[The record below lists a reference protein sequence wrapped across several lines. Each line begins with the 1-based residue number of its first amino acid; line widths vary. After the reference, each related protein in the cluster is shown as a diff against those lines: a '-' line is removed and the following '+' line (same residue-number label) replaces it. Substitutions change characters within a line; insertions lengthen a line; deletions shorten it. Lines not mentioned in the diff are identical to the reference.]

1 MLTNFHTYQ
10 LSKKLYQKCTKLKVK
25 YHVRGQL
32 ERSSLSVCLNLA
44 EGSGKASIKDRR
56 RFYHIALG
64 SLREVYAVLD
74 THNLPLEQCN
84 YLGACIWKLI
94 RNPGELKI
102 PDS

>member
-10 LSKKLYQKCTKLKVK
+10 LAKKLYQDCIKLRTKN
-25 YHVRGQL
+25 YVRDQL
-32 ERSSLSVCLNLA
+32 ERASFSVCLNLA
-44 EGSGKASIKDRR
+44 EGSGKATEKDRR

-74 THNLPLEQCN
+74 THNYPVEQCN

-94 RNPGELKI
+94 KNPGKLE
-102 PDS
+102 